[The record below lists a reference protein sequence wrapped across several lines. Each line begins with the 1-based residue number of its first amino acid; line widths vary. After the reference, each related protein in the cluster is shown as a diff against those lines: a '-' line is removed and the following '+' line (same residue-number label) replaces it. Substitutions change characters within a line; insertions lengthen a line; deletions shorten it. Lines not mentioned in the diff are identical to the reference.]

1 MKPKS
6 KKGLKIVLSL
16 SFYSL
21 IMLVLAFS
29 VATMKMKY
37 SNDIAN
43 VMGLGFLPMTTH
55 ENSTQKDLLFVNVQ
69 TPEEN
74 MDLVMSDTVIFYE
87 LHEHQFIKGSII
99 AKHETDQTIYYQI
112 DGYDQLL
119 SASDILAVEIA
130 EVPHLGSFVAFLQS
144 PKGFALAVLMPVI
157 FLWIVESI
165 VLVRY
170 MLLYHKRK
178 LEKEFELAAREK
190 ANEVESEFEIIRKQ
204 LLKEFNLDK

>member
-1 MKPKS
+1 MKPKT
-6 KKGLKIVLSL
+6 KKGFKIVLSFI
-16 SFYSL
+16 FYGFVML
-21 IMLVLAFS
+21 ILAFS

-43 VMGLGFLPMTTH
+43 VMGLGFLPITTD
-55 ENSTQKDLLFVNVQ
+55 NNTQSNLLFVNVQ

-74 MDLVMSDTVIFYE
+74 MDLVMNDSVVFYE
-87 LHEHQFIKGSII
+87 LHEHQFLKGQIV
-99 AKHETDQTIYYQI
+99 AKYETDQHIFYQVE
-112 DGYDQLL
+112 GYDQLL
-119 SASDILAVEIA
+119 TVSDILAVEIA
-130 EVPHLGSFVAFLQS
+130 EVPHLGSLVAFLQS

-157 FLWIVESI
+157 FLWIIESI

-178 LEKEFELAAREK
+178 LEKEFELAAKEK
-190 ANEVESEFEIIRKQ
+190 ANEVESEFELIRKQ

>member
-1 MKPKS
+1 MKPKT
-6 KKGLKIVLSL
+6 KKGFKIVLSFI
-16 SFYSL
+16 FYGFVML
-21 IMLVLAFS
+21 ILAFS

-43 VMGLGFLPMTTH
+43 VMGLGFLPITTD
-55 ENSTQKDLLFVNVQ
+55 NNTQSNLLFVNVQ

-74 MDLVMSDTVIFYE
+74 MDLVMNDTVVFYE
-87 LHEHQFIKGSII
+87 LHEHQFVKSRII
-99 AKHETDQTIYYQI
+99 ETYETDQHIFYQVE
-112 DGYDQLL
+112 GYDQLL
-119 SASDILAVEIA
+119 TASDILAVEIA
-130 EVPHLGSFVAFLQS
+130 EVPHLGSLVAFLQS

-157 FLWIVESI
+157 FLWIIESI

-178 LEKEFELAAREK
+178 LEKEFELAAKEK
-190 ANEVESEFEIIRKQ
+190 ANEVESEFELIRKQ